1 MRANIKERADG
12 KPAGF
17 GLVEYASA
25 EDAENAIATMTDSE
39 LDGRQIFVRED
50 NGGKAGGG
58 GGGGGR
64 GGSRPGPYDRP
75 QGRGRGRGRG
85 GGGGGRGGKKE
96 SGPPKSAADLDADM
110 DSYFAKK
117 GAAAEE

>member
-50 NGGKAGGG
+50 NGGKAGG